1 MSYLDLISDLEITD
15 SENGSGYDKND
26 RNDQTLDDRPPCEH
40 PLRLAESQ
48 AIGRCICCQSE
59 AEFVEALGRVRS
71 RRRRSRAAVTARVK
85 QLRMDSRP

>member
-15 SENGSGYDKND
+15 SENGSGYDQND
-26 RNDQTLDDRPPCEH
+26 RNGQTLDDRPPCEH
-40 PLRLAESQ
+40 PLHLAESK

-59 AEFVEALGRVRS
+59 AEFVDTLARLRL
-71 RRRRSRAAVTARVK
+71 RRERTRADVTVRVK